1 MGTEKSA
8 LKRSFFREYFFYKLR
23 GTLGI
28 AITSAVLGFITCT
41 LSGIFALM
49 TLKILENEIKDNSGI
64 YSIPDVGALIT
75 IALLG
80 LVGMTVLALIA
91 PIVSFK
97 YYRSR
102 SSMDTLGCLPI
113 TYRERFWG
121 DYLSGLAAI
130 VAPFS
135 VMAAIGGILLAAIQP
150 IVDSAKEIG
159 VFFSKLDGANNG
171 TLLFGVKMYL
181 VMLIIIVAAYSITTL
196 VVSCCGKAGSSA
208 LYSVIALPIIPAVVA
223 LYGKFTL
230 NNTKGILPNQYINT
244 LLSCFPP
251 VGMFIYLEESG
262 INIYSDEGNFMLI
275 PNAATVIVSL
285 LFIAAMIAAAYFNGK
300 RRKTERV
307 GNSFVVNAMY
317 HILTL
322 LMVLAVIGVYFSTNR
337 ILGIDL
343 TKVIIGA
350 VIALVFYLI
359 LELIQYRNFKTIW
372 KSLIRYA
379 CVAVV
384 GFGFLIIGIKTEGF
398 GIGKCLPNQNNIEE
412 ITIDSRDFGNGI
424 GTVGTVKYRAENAI
438 SVILDMNKLLV
449 DNSDKIYTGEPY
461 VQDDG
466 INITYKLKNG
476 DTVARYYRINDDSL
490 RSDIVEKI
498 KKQPTYE
505 VELLGVLNR
514 DDLTGIKLT
523 FTPVDDNGNPQNEN
537 AVQIKDSKIP
547 ELVERLKYD
556 IINGER
562 NNDRSEYIGALAAT
576 LPKGDEDESMSYY
589 YYYTHWFI
597 DKTCTRTIEF
607 LNNPDNFTEKKPEDP
622 NAPADKV
629 KLYRVSYQFFRTD
642 ESEPSPAVTSATVKF
657 RSDSDSKYAKEL
669 MSYFVSGSIQVDDAY
684 FYISTL
690 DAETEWYVDDES
702 FYIPKENQDA
712 ALKAMMNLIA
722 EQVAEM

>member
-1 MGTEKSA
+1 METEKSA

-28 AITSAVLGFITCT
+28 GIASAVLGFITCT

-159 VFFSKLDGANNG
+159 VFFSKLDGADNG
-171 TLLFGVKMYL
+171 MLLFGVRMYL

-208 LYSVIALPIIPAVVA
+208 LFSVIALPIIPAVVA

-251 VGMFIYLEESG
+251 VGTFIYLESG
-262 INIYSDEGNFMLI
+262 INIYTDEGNFMLI

-285 LFIAAMIAAAYFNGK
+285 LFIATMIAAAYFIGK

-322 LMVLAVIGVYFSTNR
+322 LMVLAVIGVYFSANR

-412 ITIDSRDFGNGI
+412 ITIDSRDFGNGV
-424 GTVGTVKYRAENAI
+424 GTVGVVKYRAENAI

-514 DDLTGIKLT
+514 DDLTGIKMT

-576 LPKGDEDESMSYY
+576 LPKGEEDESMSYY

-622 NAPADKV
+622 NDPTDEV
-629 KLYRVSYQFFRTD
+629 KLYRVYYRFISTD
-642 ESEPSPAVTSATVKF
+642 ESEPTPAVTSATVKF
-657 RSDSDSKYAKEL
+657 RSDSDSEYAKEL
-669 MSYFVSGSIQVDDAY
+669 MSYFVSGTN
-684 FYISTL
+684 TL
-690 DAETEWYVDDES
+690 SNIHFTADVIDVETEKYSGES
-702 FYIPKENQDA
+702 FYIPEENQGA

>member
-28 AITSAVLGFITCT
+28 GIASAILGFISCI
-41 LSGIFALM
+41 LSGII
-49 TLKILENEIKDNSGI
+49 TLSYLKGLELNNDISGDG
-64 YSIPDVGALIT
+64 SLPFLAMFG
-75 IALLG
+75 G
-80 LVGMTVLALIA
+80 LVGMTVLALVT

-102 SSMDTLGCLPI
+102 SFMDTLGCLPI
-113 TYRERFWG
+113 TYGERFWG

-135 VMAAIGGILLAAIQP
+135 VMAAIGGIPLVMAQP
-150 IVDSAKEIG
+150 IINRVKDIG
-159 VFFSKLDGANNG
+159 KAMSTLDNSDKSF
-171 TLLFGVKMYL
+171 LLFGIRMYF

-208 LYSVIALPIIPAVVA
+208 LYSVIALPIIPAVIA
-223 LYGKFTL
+223 LYGMFTL
-230 NNTKGILPNQYINT
+230 NNTKGILPEQYINT
-244 LLSCFPP
+244 ILSCFPP
-251 VGMFIYLEESG
+251 VGTFIYLTYDLRNIGYYSESK
-262 INIYSDEGNFMLI
+262 FTVI
-275 PNAATVIVSL
+275 PNAAMVIVSL
-285 LFIAAMIAAAYFNGK
+285 LFIAAMIAAAYFIGK

-307 GNSFVVNAMY
+307 GNSFVVDAMY

-384 GFGFLIIGIKTEGF
+384 GFGFLIIAMQTHGF
-398 GIGKCLPNQNNIEE
+398 GIGTHLPNQNDIEE
-412 ITIDSRDFGNGI
+412 ITIESRDFGNNG
-424 GTVGTVKYRAENAI
+424 GVGTITYRAENAI
-438 SVILDMNKLLV
+438 SAILAENQRLI
-449 DNSDKIYTGEPY
+449 DNYDKTSTGSGVTNDNEL
-461 VQDDG
+461 DF
-466 INITYKLKNG
+466 TYSLKNG
-476 DTVARYYRINDDSL
+476 KTVTRYYRINDDSL
-490 RSDIVEKI
+490 RGDVVEEI

-505 VELLGVLNR
+505 IGLLGVLNR
-514 DDLTGIKLT
+514 DDLTGIKMT
-523 FTPVDDNGNPQNEN
+523 FTPYDDYRNPQNEN
-537 AVQIKDSKIP
+537 AGNIKDSKIP

-556 IINGER
+556 IIN
-562 NNDRSEYIGALAAT
+562 SESDHGDIGILSAT
-576 LPKGDEDESMSYY
+576 LPKGEEDESIDDYDMYFK
-589 YYYTHWFI
+589 THWFI
-597 DKTCTRTIEF
+597 SKTYTRTIEF
-607 LNNPDNFTEKKPEDP
+607 LNNPDNYIEKKSEDP

-629 KLYRVSYQFFRTD
+629 KLYRVSYQFFRAD

-657 RSDSDSKYAKEL
+657 RSDSDSEYAKEL
-669 MSYFVSGSIQVDDAY
+669 MSYFVSGSIQGDDIY
-684 FYISTL
+684 FYVRVL
-690 DAETEWYVDDES
+690 DVETEWYVDDES